1 MIVYV
6 NVIKPMFR
14 FPEILSAPT
23 LFVLGSIGK
32 CNSYFWYQSQLVD
45 L

>member
-6 NVIKPMFR
+6 NVIKPAFR
-14 FPEILSAPT
+14 FPEIISALR
-23 LFVLGSIGK
+23 LFVLGGIGIYS
-32 CNSYFWYQSQLVD
+32 SYIWYQSQLVD